1 MARRAYVIRRVLFLI
16 PTLLAIYTMTF
27 VLMHA
32 TPGGPWDSEK
42 PLPPAVIEMLNK
54 AYGLDRPLYVQYLDY
69 LWKALHGDFGPSF
82 TQRSRTVMEIIQQT
96 FPISLSLGL

>member
-1 MARRAYVIRRVLFLI
+1 
-16 PTLLAIYTMTF
+16 
-27 VLMHA
+27 HA

-54 AYGLDRPLYVQYLDY
+54 AYGLDRPLHEQYADY

-82 TQRSRTVMEIIQQT
+82 TQRSRTVAEIIQQT
-96 FPISLSLGL
+96 FPISVSLGLVAMAVAIVIGVPLGIFGAVRHNTWVDYV